1 MKKIFSTIIA
11 FSLLCLS
18 TIGVSAREINMY
30 VRNYNVVRDVVDLY
44 GFDMIPIADIAGE
57 LGYEYYSDGNTF
69 RLVNYVGEYRSYT
82 FTIGDAAVYDQNGG
96 WHGLDVVPQYIS
108 GKVRIPSKFLQDTL
122 GLSYVWDA
130 VTDTIFIGSE
140 NIYNWLVNTA
150 EYKEAANRKTA
161 PAKSPVSSSST
172 YECYPGTSFRTFTS
186 AIGQSVKS
194 SSKTGTG
201 STIYEY
207 GYTSLDSVYSYMSI
221 LQSDGITYNGTE
233 EQGTTTIIS
242 FWGENNALLL
252 IAYDTSTGTVKI
264 LVS

>member
-1 MKKIFSTIIA
+1 MKKIFSIIIV

-18 TIGVSAREINMY
+18 AIGVSAREINMY
-30 VRNYNVVRDVVDLY
+30 VRNYNVVRDVVDLD

-57 LGYEYYSDGNTF
+57 LGYKYSSDGNTF
-69 RLVNYVGEYRSYT
+69 KLVNYAGEYRSYT
-82 FTIGDAAVYDQNGG
+82 FTIGDAAVYDQNGR
-96 WHGLDVVPQYIS
+96 WHGLDIVPQYIS

-140 NIYNWLVNTA
+140 NTYNWLINTA
-150 EYKEAANRKTA
+150 EYKNAANGKTA
-161 PAKSPVSSSST
+161 PVKSSVSSSST
-172 YECYPGTSFRTFTS
+172 YECYPGTSFRTFTN

-242 FWGENNALLL
+242 FWGKNNALLL
-252 IAYDTSTGTVKI
+252 IAYDTSAGTVKI